1 MSTENSAAGVPLI
14 AILRGV
20 TPARVVETAGVLYE
34 AGIRMIEVPLNS
46 PDPFASIAALAACG
60 RHDWVIGAGT
70 VLDVEQVGR
79 TQQAGGGLIVAP
91 NCDESVIGRALQ
103 LNLQVIPGFATAT
116 EALRAVAAGARQ
128 LKLFPAATYGPQ
140 HLRALRAVLPPDIG
154 VFPVGGIGAQ
164 DIAPWIA
171 SGATGFGFGSELFR
185 PEYSLTDIRRRA
197 TALVQAASSARAQ
210 PALVAAPGKS

>member
-1 MSTENSAAGVPLI
+1 MSTEASAAGVPLI

-20 TPARVVETAGVLYE
+20 TPARVIETASILYD

-60 RHDWVIGAGT
+60 RHDWIVGAGT
-70 VLDVEQVGR
+70 VLNVEQVRR
-79 TQQAGGGLIVAP
+79 TQEAGGGLIVAP
-91 NCDESVIGRALQ
+91 NCDESVIGHALQ

-116 EALRAVAAGARQ
+116 EALRALGAGARQ

-140 HLRALRAVLPPDIG
+140 HLRALRAVLPPGIG
-154 VFPVGGIGAQ
+154 VFPVGGIGAA

-171 SGATGFGFGSELFR
+171 AGATGFGVGSELFR
-185 PEYSLTDIRRRA
+185 PEYSLTDIGRRA
-197 TALVQAASSARAQ
+197 TALVQAASAARAQ
-210 PALVAAPGKS
+210 PSRIAPPGKS